1 MNPTVES
8 FHDPATQTITHVVY
22 DHRGGSAAVIDPV
35 WDYDPKSGRTTTHSV
50 ERVAAF
56 LREQQLTLDWILET
70 HAHAD
75 HLSAAQYLRR
85 EFNSRIGIGAE
96 IRHVQAVFKDIFN
109 LGSEFAADGQQFDH
123 LFADGE
129 RFHIGALEAGVIA
142 VPGHT
147 PADIAYV
154 IGDAIF
160 VGDTLFMPD
169 TGTARCDFPGGD
181 ARKLYASIRRILS
194 FPPST
199 RLFLCHDYPP
209 EQRGPQWLCTVEEQ
223 RRDNIHVR
231 DGISEADFVAMRTQ
245 RDSTLDMPTLIAQSI
260 QVNIRAGELPP
271 AEPNGRR
278 YLKMPI
284 NVL

>member
-1 MNPTVES
+1 MNPTVKS
-8 FHDPATQTITHVVY
+8 FYDSTTQTITHVVY
-22 DHRGGSAAVIDPV
+22 DRRGGSAAVIDPV
-35 WDYDPKSGRTTTHSV
+35 WDYDPKSGHTATHHV

-56 LREQQLTLDWILET
+56 LRENQLTLAWILET

-85 EFNSRIGIGAE
+85 EFASRIGIGAE
-96 IRHVQAVFKDIFN
+96 IRNVQAVFKDLFN
-109 LGSEFAADGQQFDH
+109 LGSEFAADGHQFDH

-129 RFHIGALEAGVIA
+129 RFSIGDLEAGVIA

-194 FPPST
+194 FPPAT

-209 EQRGPQWLCTVEEQ
+209 EQRGPQWSCTVEEQ
-223 RRDNIHVR
+223 RQDNIHVR
-231 DGISEADFVAMRTQ
+231 EGISEADFVAMRTQ

-271 AEPNGRR
+271 AEANGRR
-278 YLKMPI
+278 YLKMPVD
-284 NVL
+284 VL